1 MAAGGRYG
9 WLVALELHS
18 CSPRGPL
25 QSRGGGMRKY
35 EVMLI
40 LPAEADDKV
49 ISSVTD
55 RISQVLA
62 QSGGQVVNVERWGKR
77 RLAYEIVKQT
87 EGFYLVVECQ
97 AEPESIKELDR
108 VLALVDEVVRFK
120 TVVRAA

>member
-1 MAAGGRYG
+1 
-9 WLVALELHS
+9 
-18 CSPRGPL
+18 
-25 QSRGGGMRKY
+25 MRKY

-77 RLAYEIVKQT
+77 RLAYEIAKQT

-108 VLALVDEVVRFK
+108 VLALADDVARFK

>member
-1 MAAGGRYG
+1 
-9 WLVALELHS
+9 
-18 CSPRGPL
+18 
-25 QSRGGGMRKY
+25 MRKY

>member
-1 MAAGGRYG
+1 
-9 WLVALELHS
+9 
-18 CSPRGPL
+18 
-25 QSRGGGMRKY
+25 MRKY

-77 RLAYEIVKQT
+77 RLAYEIAKQT

-108 VLALVDEVVRFK
+108 VLALVDGVVRFK

>member
-1 MAAGGRYG
+1 
-9 WLVALELHS
+9 
-18 CSPRGPL
+18 
-25 QSRGGGMRKY
+25 MRKY
-35 EVMLI
+35 EAMLI

-77 RLAYEIVKQT
+77 RLAYEIAKQT

-108 VLALVDEVVRFK
+108 VLALADDVVRFK